1 METADNPNENMQTRV
16 YRKNADVVTRRI
28 ANELFLVPIKGNIA
42 DMQRIF
48 TLNPVAEYI
57 WQQIDMKN
65 LNEICD
71 GILDRFEVEK
81 ERAEADIRELIM
93 ELLEAD
99 LISE

>member
-1 METADNPNENMQTRV
+1 MESVNHPSDNTRSKV
-16 YRKNADVVTRRI
+16 YRKNVEVVTRRI
-28 ANELFLVPIKGNIA
+28 ADELFLVPIKGNIA

-57 WQQIDMKN
+57 WQKLDEKN
-65 LNEICD
+65 LIEIRD
-71 GILDRFEVEK
+71 GILAQFDVEK
-81 ERAEADIRELIM
+81 ERVDSDIQGFIA